1 MQFILNIGLNVNA
14 TTALAAHVV
23 KQVVNDYDFVIEQE
37 ALLQSDTEPTLVL
50 KVTSLNG
57 PTLTL
62 QGFYGIATDL
72 GQDCI
77 AVYRPQQGNGALV
90 GPRAAKWGSFNPAYF
105 FNIDGTRLA
114 QPVQAAA

>member
-1 MQFILNIGLNVNA
+1 MQFILNIGLDVKA
-14 TTALAAHVV
+14 TSTLATHVV
-23 KQVVNDYDFVIEQE
+23 KQIVNTYDFVVEQE
-37 ALLQSDTEPTLVL
+37 TLLQSDTEPTLVL
-50 KVTSLNG
+50 KVISLNG

-77 AVYRPQQGNGALV
+77 AVYRPQQGNGALI

-105 FNIDGTRLA
+105 FNLDGTRLA
-114 QPVQAAA
+114 QPVQDAA